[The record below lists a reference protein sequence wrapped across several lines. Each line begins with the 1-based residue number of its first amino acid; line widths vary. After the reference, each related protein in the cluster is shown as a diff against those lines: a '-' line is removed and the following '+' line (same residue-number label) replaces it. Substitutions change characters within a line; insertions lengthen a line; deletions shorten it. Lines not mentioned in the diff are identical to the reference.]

1 MFICNIT
8 VKANSVY
15 CDKCTGGSMHIITMP
30 CMYSIKIGISTTES
44 FLIKQGKIFVVKTR
58 RWYTRR
64 DGNNLIIC
72 GSIIPMFQMIC

>member
-1 MFICNIT
+1 MFICNYIT

-44 FLIKQGKIFVVKTR
+44 FLIKQGKI
-58 RWYTRR
+58 
-64 DGNNLIIC
+64 
-72 GSIIPMFQMIC
+72 